1 MELYIIYIYIYIL
14 HRKIYVDKG
23 GSAADKHSEKS
34 YVKNSAYL
42 MSSFVLDTIIFT
54 LCIIL

>member
-1 MELYIIYIYIYIL
+1 MELYIIYIYIL

-23 GSAADKHSEKS
+23 GSAADEHSEKS

-42 MSSFVLDTIIFT
+42 MSSFVLDAIIFT

>member
-1 MELYIIYIYIYIL
+1 MELYIVYIYIL
-14 HRKIYVDKG
+14 HRKIYLDNDNG
-23 GSAADKHSEKS
+23 GSAADEHSEKS

-42 MSSFVLDTIIFT
+42 MSSFVLDAIIFT